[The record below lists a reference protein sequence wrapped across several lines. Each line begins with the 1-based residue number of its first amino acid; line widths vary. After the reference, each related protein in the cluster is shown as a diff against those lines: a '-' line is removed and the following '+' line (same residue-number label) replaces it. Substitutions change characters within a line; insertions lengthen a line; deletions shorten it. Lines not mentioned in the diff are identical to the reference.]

1 MRVKERNKW
10 QLGCCVASHMGSCQP
25 GRATTPQHARTINA
39 HRISVQALVRSTYR
53 EVMAAQTF
61 LGTIARAPTP
71 VNAPPGQ
78 ALMAVYKKAAPP
90 HYAQT
95 REQNLRDTEH
105 PLAVRRI
112 SAEVQV
118 RVISMSGER
127 RGPRGRGG
135 SRGRPPTQR
144 RATPPASSEEDPWV
158 HSGHLQRSIHRQF
171 SQEPRECG
179 HTEHPAIKYRIP
191 CTFADNTLIVS
202 VTMEHCS
209 DASRQRDSLTVPRL
223 DMEVPKVDF
232 RYPPQTKEAS
242 TSTIQPARTQEGGNQ
257 PVLEANSTEPRPVKE
272 DEPYETDDE

>member
-1 MRVKERNKW
+1 MRVKGRIKW

-25 GRATTPQHARTINA
+25 GRATTPQHARTINVQ
-39 HRISVQALVRSTYR
+39 RISVQALVRSTYR

-61 LGTIARAPTP
+61 LGTIARAQTP

-78 ALMAVYKKAAPP
+78 ALMAVYKKAALP
-90 HYAQT
+90 HYAQ
-95 REQNLRDTEH
+95 RPEQNLRDTEH
-105 PLAVRRI
+105 PLAVWRI

-118 RVISMSGER
+118 RVLGMSGER

-144 RATPPASSEEDPWV
+144 RATPPASSEDDPGV
-158 HSGHLQRSIHRQF
+158 YGGHLQRSINRQF
-171 SQEPRECG
+171 SQEPRDCG
-179 HTEHPAIKYRIP
+179 HSEHPAIKYRIP

-202 VTMEHCS
+202 VTVEHCS
-209 DASRQRDSLTVPRL
+209 DARRPQDGLTVPRL

-232 RYPPQTKEAS
+232 RNPPQTKEAS
-242 TSTIQPARTQEGGNQ
+242 TSTIQPASTQEGGFQ
-257 PVLEANSTEPRPVKE
+257 PALKANNTKPLPVKE